1 MAVKIGDT
9 QAGKLLQ
16 EGIAQA
22 EELMKDPGK
31 VDTLLI
37 RLEDYLAEIPTVGET
52 LADIPLMIA
61 MIKAYITK
69 KYDKVSPKVIACLI
83 GAFLYFIKKDD
94 LIKDEIPVLGVA
106 DDIAVL
112 ALALKVCDVELK
124 EFSAWRDEQSC

>member
-1 MAVKIGDT
+1 MSLTIGDS
-9 QAGKLLQ
+9 QAGKLLEQ
-16 EGIAQA
+16 GIAQA
-22 EELMKDPGK
+22 EELMKDPSK
-31 VDTLLI
+31 VDDLLI
-37 RLEDYLAEIPTVGET
+37 RLEEHLAEIPAVGET

-83 GAFLYFIKKDD
+83 GAFLYFIKKED
-94 LIKDEIPVLGVA
+94 LIKDDIPVLGVA

-112 ALALKVCDVELK
+112 ALALKVCEVELK

>member
-124 EFSAWRDEQSC
+124 EFSAWRDERSC